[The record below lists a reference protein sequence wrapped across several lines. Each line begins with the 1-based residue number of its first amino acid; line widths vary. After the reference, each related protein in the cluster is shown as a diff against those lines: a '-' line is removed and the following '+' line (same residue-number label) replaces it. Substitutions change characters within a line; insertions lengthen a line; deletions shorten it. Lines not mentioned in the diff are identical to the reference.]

1 MDDINKRSDGAP
13 IIIYYYFD
21 LSDTEAFCLNLE
33 KWFRDSGHTRPLE
46 FRNWNCY
53 NEKPGYDGD
62 IYCYDAI
69 VMSTLVD
76 EGYLRVLPDIIDTG
90 RVFPWILDRSR
101 IHNKIYGIPLMAC
114 SNVLICREEDDFPM
128 SNIFDIPQG
137 LAAPL
142 KSMAYFYYLY
152 AFCTIQGQED
162 SVNRTIKQLKLL
174 MNNDTYE
181 NSHFATYDGF
191 TRFMNGD
198 CKYIIGFTEDIRRF
212 DTGRYKV
219 RTLNLSD
226 NPTNEVPL
234 YPVDLASLGRDVSG
248 DKLLDCLDLMEIISN
263 SDFIYDICCVDG
275 KLQYMLPTDQ
285 TLYPRLAE
293 IDPIYN
299 DFFEF
304 ISDENNGIL
313 RFGKHFYEI
322 FPEREKKILEIL
334 NS

>member
-46 FRNWNCY
+46 FRSWNCY

-128 SNIFDIPQG
+128 SNIFDISTG
-137 LAAPL
+137 TRSAAEVHGIL
-142 KSMAYFYYLY
+142 LLSLCILHHSGAGRF
-152 AFCTIQGQED
+152 GQPD
-162 SVNRTIKQLKLL
+162 
-174 MNNDTYE
+174 
-181 NSHFATYDGF
+181 
-191 TRFMNGD
+191 
-198 CKYIIGFTEDIRRF
+198 
-212 DTGRYKV
+212 
-219 RTLNLSD
+219 
-226 NPTNEVPL
+226 
-234 YPVDLASLGRDVSG
+234 
-248 DKLLDCLDLMEIISN
+248 
-263 SDFIYDICCVDG
+263 
-275 KLQYMLPTDQ
+275 DQ
-285 TLYPRLAE
+285 TA
-293 IDPIYN
+293 
-299 DFFEF
+299 
-304 ISDENNGIL
+304 
-313 RFGKHFYEI
+313 
-322 FPEREKKILEIL
+322 
-334 NS
+334 